1 MHKTH
6 FPVNEKFATCFLLH
20 VMFLIPTPPPV
31 CDGEECCLP
40 PCRWGGGGV
49 WQTCDHHGSW
59 RCAATSFPSWR
70 CALEVISVST
80 EFSLQGLMKKK
91 NSPRLFAVSFLFS
104 DDSPGVKLHMCIC
117 NITVAL
123 VPTCPLI
130 WATVLVVCFSL
141 THLTQM
147 SPYRW
152 QEATQPDAVS

>member
-1 MHKTH
+1 MKNL
-6 FPVNEKFATCFLLH
+6 PPASYCMLCFS
-20 VMFLIPTPPPV
+20 FPPPLQYV
-31 CDGEECCLP
+31 MGRNAVFLHAV
-40 PCRWGGGGV
+40 GGGGG